1 MGSRFDLDP
10 INIMSDDKEDY
21 GWYAI
26 HTYSGR
32 ENKVEKNLEQ
42 RVKST
47 GMEDKIVDV
56 LIPTEDEV
64 EMKDGKETVKKNEIF
79 PGYVLI
85 KMIMDDD
92 SWYVVR
98 NTPGVI
104 GFASAGTN
112 PVPVTEEEVR
122 RIKQDMGMDVINK
135 VDIDLEVGQKV
146 KVTDGVLDDHVGE
159 IKEIDYEKQE
169 LTVLVSMFGRSTPV
183 ELNFDQVEKV

>member
-1 MGSRFDLDP
+1 
-10 INIMSDDKEDY
+10 MSDENEY

-42 RVKST
+42 RVKSMD
-47 GMEDKIVDV
+47 MEDKIVNV

-64 EMKDGKETVKKNEIF
+64 EMKDGEETVKKNEIF

-85 KMIMDDD
+85 KMNLDDE

-104 GFASAGTN
+104 GFASAGNN

-135 VDIDLEVGQKV
+135 ANIDLELGQKV
-146 KVTDGVLDDHVGE
+146 KVVDGVLDDHVGE
-159 IKEIDYEKQE
+159 IEEIDYEKQE

>member
-1 MGSRFDLDP
+1 
-10 INIMSDDKEDY
+10 MSDEKEY

-47 GMEDKIVDV
+47 GMEEKIVDV

-64 EMKDGKETVKKNEIF
+64 EMKDGEETVKKNEIF

-85 KMIMDDD
+85 KMVMDDD

-112 PVPVTEEEVR
+112 PVPVSEEEVR
-122 RIKQDMGMDVINK
+122 RIKQDMGMDVISK
-135 VDIDLEVGQKV
+135 VDIDLEVGDKV

-183 ELNFDQVEKV
+183 ELEFDQVEKA

>member
-1 MGSRFDLDP
+1 
-10 INIMSDDKEDY
+10 MSDEEEY

-42 RVKST
+42 RIKST
-47 GMEDKIVDV
+47 GMEEKIVDV

-64 EMKDGKETVKKNEIF
+64 EMKDGEETVEKNEIF

-112 PVPVTEEEVR
+112 PVPVSEDEVR
-122 RIKQDMGMDVINK
+122 RIKKDMGMDVINK
-135 VDIDLEVGQKV
+135 VDIDLEVGDKV

-169 LTVLVSMFGRSTPV
+169 LTVMVSMFGRSTPV
-183 ELNFDQVEKV
+183 ELDFDQVEKA

>member
-1 MGSRFDLDP
+1 
-10 INIMSDDKEDY
+10 MSDEKEY

-42 RVKST
+42 RIKST
-47 GMEDKIVDV
+47 DMEEKIVDV

-64 EMKDGKETVKKNEIF
+64 EMKDGEETVKKNEIF

-112 PVPVTEEEVR
+112 PVPVSEEEVR

-135 VDIDLEVGQKV
+135 VDIDLEIGDKV

-159 IKEIDYEKQE
+159 IEEIDYEKQE

-183 ELNFDQVEKV
+183 ELDFDQVEKA